1 MTDIKWLYVAEADDV
16 KVYSK
21 SKILARE
28 FMKCLLDMKSD
39 FCYKKEGGGKEF
51 FLNPIAKELHAR
63 ETEYYKLAEKLKTPI
78 YIVSNERTVTYDRW
92 DFEKVE
98 DVWEITS
105 AYPIIFYADNCI
117 IRDSCDYLNLNLMKK
132 LMEEKKCP
140 IVCCGKQCTNIS
152 LIHTWELSVGGLI
165 DWKPVI
171 YSYRILSTD
180 DYPFMSENIMYPY
193 KWCIFVPDFPKPES
207 IQGWFVKLET
217 FKTIISE
224 EDALVGLYRY
234 YKF

>member
-21 SKILARE
+21 SKILAEE

-51 FLNPIAKELHAR
+51 FLNPVAKELYAR

-78 YIVSNERTVTYDRW
+78 YIVSNERTVTYNRW

-98 DVWEITS
+98 DVWQIAS

-117 IRDSCDYLNLNLMKK
+117 IRDLCDYLNLNLIKK

-140 IVCCGKQCTNIS
+140 IVCCGMQCTNIS
-152 LIHTWELSVGGLI
+152 LIHT
-165 DWKPVI
+165 
-171 YSYRILSTD
+171 
-180 DYPFMSENIMYPY
+180 
-193 KWCIFVPDFPKPES
+193 
-207 IQGWFVKLET
+207 
-217 FKTIISE
+217 
-224 EDALVGLYRY
+224 
-234 YKF
+234 